1 MRTRTIVGLAVAG
14 GAAAVAVGLGGSAL
28 AAGPER
34 AEPAVQVTVDNGG
47 AATPGSETG
56 SGSATTGG
64 DTGSGSATQW
74 DCPEKDGSAGPSSGT
89 DAPGTDSPGAAD
101 QAL

>member
-1 MRTRTIVGLAVAG
+1 MRTRTIIGLAVAG
-14 GAAAVAVGLGGSAL
+14 GAAAVAVGVGGTAL

-47 AATPGSETG
+47 AATPGAG
-56 SGSATTGG
+56 
-64 DTGSGSATQW
+64 TGSGSATQW
-74 DCPEKDGSAGPSSGT
+74 DCPEKNGSAGEGTSG
-89 DAPGTDSPGAAD
+89 